1 MWTPGKELHKGY
13 RIESILGKGGFGIAY
28 KARHLQLNHQV
39 VIKTPN
45 PELQNDP
52 EYPKYV
58 ERFKKEGQI
67 LAQFVSNHQSAI
79 VRVSDL
85 FEEEGIHCLVMDLI
99 VGESL
104 WEIVQKKGALSEE
117 KSLDIIRQ
125 IGEALIIVHQAGI
138 IHRDAHPGNILLRN
152 NGAAVLIDFGIAT
165 EILPTGC
172 VNSSM
177 HPAHQVFAPY
187 EQFVEGSG
195 KPSVDVYCLASSLYY
210 VITGKLPTKALER
223 KLRNS
228 SLDAPKQLV
237 RTISDRVNNT
247 ILRGMAL
254 EPENR
259 YQTMQ
264 EFVASLQSI
273 PSQPVVI
280 KPIPPTVPSVS
291 PSAIPTQKTVKVVP
305 SPPPENN
312 RFLQNIFAIFG
323 SNNQPQ
329 VQQNPKQVQPNPQQ
343 PNPGLPTFSF
353 ETVKVNNQGKIISR
367 QQSQAQYFTENL
379 GNGIIIEMVYIP
391 GGTFLMGSPKTE
403 AESESYE
410 KPQHRVTI
418 EPFFMGKY
426 TATQAQWKAV
436 ARLPKIEQDLDPDP
450 SYFKGDNRP
459 VECVFWRDAVEFCA
473 RLSKK
478 TGRNYRLPSEA
489 QWEYACRAGTTTA
502 YCFGETLTN
511 ELANFNHAIGQTT
524 DVDKYPPNAFG
535 LYQMHGNVWEWC
547 ADPWH
552 SNYNG
557 APIDGS
563 VWDEKN
569 NDNRYQ
575 NSVDLLVMSGND
587 DRTRL
592 LRGGSWYFYP
602 RSSRSAIRLFNAPDT
617 RFNNNGVRFVCV
629 AAWTK

>member
-1 MWTPGKELHKGY
+1 MWTPGKELQKGY

-28 KARHLQLNHQV
+28 KARHLKLNHQV

-99 VGESL
+99 VGDSL
-104 WEIVQKKGALSEE
+104 WDIVQKKGALSEE
-117 KSLDIIRQ
+117 KALNIIKQ
-125 IGEALIIVHQAGI
+125 IGEALIVVHQAGI

-165 EILPTGC
+165 ELVPT
-172 VNSSM
+172 VLSSK
-177 HPAHQVFAPY
+177 HPANPAFAPY
-187 EQFVEGSG
+187 EQFLGTRV
-195 KPSVDVYCLASSLYY
+195 KPTVDVYCLASSLYY
-210 VITGKLPTKALER
+210 VITGKIPTPSLNR
-223 KLRNS
+223 KLQNA
-228 SLDAPKQLV
+228 SLDTPKQV
-237 RTISDRVNNT
+237 SKISDRVNNA
-247 ILRGMAL
+247 ILKGMAI
-254 EPENR
+254 EPEER

-280 KPIPPTVPSVS
+280 KPIPPTVTSVS
-291 PSAIPTQKTVKVVP
+291 PSPIPTQKTVKVVP

-329 VQQNPKQVQPNPQQ
+329 VPQNPKQVQQNPKPPQ
-343 PNPGLPTFSF
+343 PVLQTFSF

-391 GGTFLMGSPKTE
+391 GGTFLMGSPETE
-403 AESESYE
+403 AESRDSE

-418 EPFFMGKY
+418 QPFFMGKY

-436 ARLPKIEQDLDPDP
+436 AQLPKIERDLERDP

-587 DRTRL
+587 DMIRL
-592 LRGGSWYFYP
+592 LRGGSWSDSP
-602 RSSRSAIRLFNAPDT
+602 RNSRSAIRGNLAPDT
-617 RFNNNGVRFVCV
+617 RYHFDGFRFVCV

>member
-1 MWTPGKELHKGY
+1 MWTPAKELHKGY

-28 KARHLQLNHQV
+28 KATHLQLNHQV

-99 VGESL
+99 VGDSL
-104 WEIVQKKGALSEE
+104 WDIVQKKGALSEE
-117 KSLDIIRQ
+117 KALNIIKQ
-125 IGEALIIVHQAGI
+125 IGEALIVVHQAGI

-165 EILPTGC
+165 ELVPT
-172 VNSSM
+172 VLSSK
-177 HPAHQVFAPY
+177 HPANQAFAPY
-187 EQFVEGSG
+187 EQFLGTRV
-195 KPSVDVYCLASSLYY
+195 KPTVDVYCLASSLYY
-210 VITGKLPTKALER
+210 VITGKIPTPSLNR
-223 KLRNS
+223 KLQKA
-228 SLDAPKQLV
+228 SLDTPKQV
-237 RTISDRVNNT
+237 SKISDRVNNA
-247 ILRGMAL
+247 ILKGMAI
-254 EPENR
+254 EPEER

-291 PSAIPTQKTVKVVP
+291 PSPIPTQKTVKVVP

-312 RFLQNIFAIFG
+312 LFLQNIFAIFG

-329 VQQNPKQVQPNPQQ
+329 VQQNPKQVQPKPQQ
-343 PNPGLPTFSF
+343 PNPGLQTFSF

-391 GGTFLMGSPKTE
+391 GGTFLMGSPETE
-403 AESESYE
+403 AESRDSE

-418 EPFFMGKY
+418 QPFFMGKY

-436 ARLPKIEQDLDPDP
+436 AQLPKIERDIDPDP

-459 VECVFWRDAVEFCA
+459 VECVFWRDAVEF
-473 RLSKK
+473 
-478 TGRNYRLPSEA
+478 
-489 QWEYACRAGTTTA
+489 
-502 YCFGETLTN
+502 
-511 ELANFNHAIGQTT
+511 
-524 DVDKYPPNAFG
+524 
-535 LYQMHGNVWEWC
+535 
-547 ADPWH
+547 
-552 SNYNG
+552 
-557 APIDGS
+557 
-563 VWDEKN
+563 
-569 NDNRYQ
+569 
-575 NSVDLLVMSGND
+575 
-587 DRTRL
+587 
-592 LRGGSWYFYP
+592 
-602 RSSRSAIRLFNAPDT
+602 
-617 RFNNNGVRFVCV
+617 VRFV
-629 AAWTK
+629 

>member
-1 MWTPGKELHKGY
+1 
-13 RIESILGKGGFGIAY
+13 
-28 KARHLQLNHQV
+28 
-39 VIKTPN
+39 
-45 PELQNDP
+45 
-52 EYPKYV
+52 V

-104 WEIVQKKGALSEE
+104 WDIVQKKGALSEE
-117 KSLDIIRQ
+117 KAVPIIRQ

-152 NGAAVLIDFGIAT
+152 NGAAVLIDFGIAA

-195 KPSVDVYCLASSLYY
+195 KPTVDVYCLASSLYY
-210 VITGKLPTKALER
+210 VITGIVPTPAWNR
-223 KLRNS
+223 KLDNA

-237 RTISDRVNNT
+237 TTISDRVNNT
-247 ILRGMAL
+247 ILRGMAI

-264 EFVASLQSI
+264 EFVESFQSI
-273 PSQPVVI
+273 PSQSVVI

-291 PSAIPTQKTVKVVP
+291 PSPIPTQKTVKVVP
-305 SPPPENN
+305 SPQPENN
-312 RFLQNIFAIFG
+312 RFLHNLFAIFG

-329 VQQNPKQVQPNPQQ
+329 VQQNPKQVQPNPK
-343 PNPGLPTFSF
+343 PPKPGLQSFSF
-353 ETVKVNNQGKIISR
+353 EIVKVNTQGSIISR
-367 QQSQAQYFTENL
+367 QGRQAQYFTENL

-403 AESESYE
+403 AESLDYE

-418 EPFFMGKY
+418 QPFFMGKY
-426 TATQAQWKAV
+426 AATQAQRKAV
-436 ARLPKIEQDLDPDP
+436 AKLPKIERDLERDP

-459 VECVFWRDAVEFCA
+459 VENVSWLDAVEFCA
-473 RLSKK
+473 RVSQK

-489 QWEYACRAGTTTA
+489 EWEYACRAQTTTA

-511 ELANFNHAIGQTT
+511 ELANFNNAIRQTT
-524 DVDKYPPNAFG
+524 DVGKYPPNPFG
-535 LYQMHGNVWEWC
+535 LYDMHGNVWEWC

-552 SNYNG
+552 GSYNG
-557 APIDGS
+557 APTDGS
-563 VWDEKN
+563 VWDEEY

-575 NSVDLLVMSGND
+575 KSADLLTMSRND
-587 DRTRL
+587 DRNRL
-592 LRGGSWYFYP
+592 LRGGSWFYTP
-602 RSSRSAIRLFNAPDT
+602 RISRSAFRSYVAPGT
-617 RFNNNGVRFVCV
+617 RYLYGGFRFVCV
-629 AAWTK
+629 AAWT

>member
-1 MWTPGKELHKGY
+1 MWTPGKELQKGY
-13 RIESILGKGGFGIAY
+13 RIESILGQGGFGIAY
-28 KARHLQLNHQV
+28 KARHLKLNHQV

-45 PELQNDP
+45 ASLQNDP

-58 ERFKKEGQI
+58 QRFEQEGQI
-67 LAQFVSNHQSAI
+67 LARLGSNHQSAI

-85 FEEEGIHCLVMDLI
+85 FEEEGILCLVMDLI
-99 VGESL
+99 VGDSL
-104 WEIVQKKGALSEE
+104 WDIVQKKGALSEE
-117 KSLDIIRQ
+117 KALPIIRQ
-125 IGEALIIVHQAGI
+125 IGEALIVVHQAGI

-152 NGAAVLIDFGIAT
+152 NGAAVLIDFGIAA

-177 HPAHQVFAPY
+177 HPANQVFAPY

-223 KLRNS
+223 KLRNA

-259 YQTMQ
+259 YQTME
-264 EFVASLQSI
+264 EFVTSLQSI
-273 PSQPVVI
+273 PSKPVVI

-291 PSAIPTQKTVKVVP
+291 PSPIPAQKTVKIVP
-305 SPPPENN
+305 SPSPEPNG
-312 RFLQNIFAIFG
+312 FLQNMFAIFG
-323 SNNQPQ
+323 SNNQPPEPVLQ
-329 VQQNPKQVQPNPQQ
+329 
-343 PNPGLPTFSF
+343 TFSF

-367 QQSQAQYFTENL
+367 QPSQAQYFTENL

-391 GGTFLMGSPKTE
+391 GGTFLMGSPETE
-403 AESESYE
+403 AESNDWE
-410 KPQHRVTI
+410 KPQHQVTI
-418 EPFFMGKY
+418 QPFFMGKY

-436 ARLPKIEQDLDPDP
+436 TKLPKIERDLDPAP

-459 VECVFWRDAVEFCA
+459 VECVLWRNAVEFCA

-489 QWEYACRAGTTTA
+489 EWEYACRAGTTTPFH
-502 YCFGETLTN
+502 FGETITPD
-511 ELANFNHAIGQTT
+511 LANYNGNYTYLDAPKGKYREETT
-524 DVDKYPPNAFG
+524 DVGSFPPNAFG
-535 LYQMHGNVWEWC
+535 LYEMHGNVWEWC

-552 SNYNG
+552 GSYEG
-557 APIDGS
+557 LPTDGS
-563 VWDEKN
+563 IWDEKN
-569 NDNRYQ
+569 NNNPDQ
-575 NSVDLLVMSGND
+575 NSVDLLIMSRND
-587 DRTRL
+587 DRRRL
-592 LRGGSWYFYP
+592 LRGGSWGSYP
-602 RSSRSAIRLFNAPDT
+602 RYSRSAFRVYDAPVT
-617 RFNNNGVRFVCV
+617 RYGSVGFRFVCV
-629 AAWTK
+629 AAWT